1 MEILNTPSYQEN
13 PETLFEVV
21 CQKCGADIRFSRS
34 EALTE
39 TTNKTSTILE
49 IDCPSCNNKVFK
61 TLNKKVVEQ
70 VVTIEEYHTLPI

>member
-1 MEILNTPSYQEN
+1 MEILNTPLHQEN

-39 TTNKTSTILE
+39 TTNITSTILE
-49 IDCPSCNNKVFK
+49 LDCPSCSNKVYK
-61 TLNKKVVEQ
+61 TLNKKVSEQ
-70 VVTIEEYHTLPI
+70 VVTTEDYNNLPF